1 MHSSTLV
8 ILGAYFVIAFI
19 IALAIA
25 VRRTCPQYGM
35 SVSVSSILVAARNA
49 MLVVILTLAMIG
61 AIQCFIIGS
70 RVIYAATAIIFSGNI
85 NILQQ

>member
-1 MHSSTLV
+1 MHSSTFV
-8 ILGAYFVIAFI
+8 ILGVYFVIAFM
-19 IALAIA
+19 IALAVVI
-25 VRRTCPQYGM
+25 RRAHPRC
-35 SVSVSSILVAARNA
+35 SACINASSILVAARNA

-70 RVIYAATAIIFSGNI
+70 RVIYAATAIVFSGNI